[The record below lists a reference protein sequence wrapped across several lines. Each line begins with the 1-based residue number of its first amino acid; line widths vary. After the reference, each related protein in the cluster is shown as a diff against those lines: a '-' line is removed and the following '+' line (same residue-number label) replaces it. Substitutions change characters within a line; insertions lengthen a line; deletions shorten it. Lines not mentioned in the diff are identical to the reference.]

1 MAHVLMPNWHPK
13 NNQRGMV
20 LIWMIVWLAGMAAIL
35 YWCVLKHIPAIEQ
48 RIESNAQTA
57 LNNNGHESIDV
68 AVSDRIATLSG
79 TVSSEAERSNI
90 VDTVSEAEGV
100 RSVNDELTLQAPSNQ
115 DDNTATGT
123 ETVSADNNDNIVAKA
138 VIPATTEPADTNSDV
153 QDTAAIS
160 SNEQAG
166 TLLDNQNTTENS
178 NAADSTEAESS
189 KETANEGNAMSTAD
203 VTSTAKESSGDSQ
216 ITVTD
221 IAANAISTAEAK
233 AADIENKANER
244 IKAALTRQAQAETSS
259 QQKQGTDQEAK
270 QVTQTDIAAVPM
282 LPPAINMLVDG
293 NSLTITG
300 DLSENDDAL
309 DLIESAMSTF
319 DTPIVVNKIQVHN
332 NRGAA
337 PWLNELTGFLPAMQ
351 GIKQAGIRINQQQ
364 VVLSGE
370 ALSETDHDE
379 VINQALSKLSTLSL
393 VERIRVAPEQAPKET
408 STTQKELKQAEMAQ
422 NASAV
427 KADATAI
434 ASKLESS
441 GTIEDFFADYEQIK
455 EKAILFESGS
465 NRLTEDSVET
475 VVQLATILNNHSN
488 IKIGIDGHTDNSGQ
502 SDANLRLSQERSN
515 AVRDTLIDQ
524 GVNVERIN
532 AYGFG
537 DGVPIAD
544 NSTPEGRRLN
554 RRIEFNFKLDQ
565 SRWTP
570 CLQK

>member
-565 SRWTP
+565 SR
-570 CLQK
+570 